1 MNHLDLRSINL
12 GDKNI
17 LTFETKKMAQ
27 KATLPQLAYITPAA
41 NRFWAFWV
49 IVRQEQDGVF
59 SILTKSGEFLPI
71 ENRRWVSG
79 TKTYTVAS

>member
-1 MNHLDLRSINL
+1 MSHLDLRSINL

-17 LTFETKKMAQ
+17 LAFETKKAAQ
-27 KATLPQLAYITPAA
+27 KHPLPHLAYITQAA

-49 IVRQEQDGVF
+49 IVRQEQNGAF
-59 SILTKSGEFLPI
+59 SVLTKSGEFLPV

-79 TKTYTVAS
+79 NKTYTAN